1 MYVFLLKS
9 SGSTAIFFNIHTL
22 IKTFQLDPDN
32 KNIFHKHTFFK
43 KKSSFSQLD
52 SDDYIF

>member
-32 KNIFHKHTFFK
+32 KNIFHTHTTFFK
-43 KKSSFSQLD
+43 KKSSSSQLD
-52 SDDYIF
+52 SDD